1 MPRHKFGSGILNPRH
16 AYQRTKTGKV
26 SVSQKK
32 EKKRKRTQSTEECSQ
47 SNMTRI
53 NVVDNNNN
61 DIYND
66 INNDIEE
73 NDKYFNGDIVDNG
86 QRINELQELRHLRNN
101 VAIEWKVDH

>member
-53 NVVDNNNN
+53 DNVDNNNN

-73 NDKYFNGDIVDNG
+73 NDKYFNNDIVDNG